1 MKIRAMYVF
10 YFTLESK
17 HWKFNAITGPNGSVL
32 VGNVTDAIQS
42 EQRQMPRSK
51 GLPKVLFGNDPVR
64 PARA

>member
-17 HWKFNAITGPNGSVL
+17 HWKYNAITGPNGSVL

-51 GLPKVLFGNDPVR
+51 
-64 PARA
+64 